1 MDERGSSGMRKET
14 LKFLRHESDELR
26 GDIKLLEAGERE
38 VIEVSKSGRKTVTMR
53 ALQRLLDRLGR
64 FEELIAAYEAR
75 I

>member
-1 MDERGSSGMRKET
+1 MRKET
-14 LKFLRHESDELR
+14 LQFLRHETSELR
-26 GDIKLLEAGERE
+26 GDITLLESGERE
-38 VIEVSKSGRKTVTMR
+38 VIEVSKSGGRMNVTVR

>member
-1 MDERGSSGMRKET
+1 MRKVT
-14 LKFLRHESDELR
+14 LQFLHHESDQLR

-38 VIEVSKSGRKTVTMR
+38 VIEVSKSGNRNVTVR
-53 ALQRLLDRLGR
+53 AIQRLLDRLGR

>member
-1 MDERGSSGMRKET
+1 
-14 LKFLRHESDELR
+14 LRHESSELR
-26 GDIKLLEAGERE
+26 RDIKLLEAGERE
-38 VIEVSKSGRKTVTMR
+38 VIEVSKSGRINVTVR

>member
-1 MDERGSSGMRKET
+1 MRKET
-14 LKFLRHESDELR
+14 LQFLRHETSELR
-26 GDIKLLEAGERE
+26 GDIRLLESGERE
-38 VIEVSKSGRKTVTMR
+38 VIEVSKSGRMNVTVR

>member
-1 MDERGSSGMRKET
+1 MRKET
-14 LKFLRHESDELR
+14 LLFLRHETSELR
-26 GDIKLLEAGERE
+26 GDIKLLESGERE
-38 VIEVSKSGRKTVTMR
+38 VIEVSKSGRMNVTVR